1 MNGYFF
7 NKIEIQT
14 KCLTFKKKFFSVW
27 PMDRFKGK
35 TSLGSYESRYWW
47 NYSQLCQHPLGWP
60 EGRFNG
66 LANVFPVRL
75 FFREIA
81 SFISKLSSFNNFFY
95 NFRDARLLSASELK
109 RVTEIF
115 TRMFSD
121 AHTKVFALFLE
132 TLTEL
137 VMSHKADLGD
147 WIYILITR
155 LLNKLGADLLGE

>member
-1 MNGYFF
+1 MFDFCKIFF
-7 NKIEIQT
+7 F
-14 KCLTFKKKFFSVW
+14 KCLLSVW

-35 TSLGSYESRYWW
+35 TSLGSYESRYWR

-75 FFREIA
+75 FFWEFTA
-81 SFISKLSSFNNFFY
+81 CNFFVKSHLSFLNFRHLTIFFY
-95 NFRDARLLSASELK
+95 DFRDARLLSASELK

-147 WIYILITR
+147 WIYVLITR

>member
-1 MNGYFF
+1 M
-7 NKIEIQT
+7 
-14 KCLTFKKKFFSVW
+14 
-27 PMDRFKGK
+27 
-35 TSLGSYESRYWW
+35 
-47 NYSQLCQHPLGWP
+47 
-60 EGRFNG
+60 
-66 LANVFPVRL
+66 
-75 FFREIA
+75 
-81 SFISKLSSFNNFFY
+81 
-95 NFRDARLLSASELK
+95 K